1 MMVCVE
7 ADLCCDSNSS
17 TNQCSPNLLKALR
30 TPGSLGMP
38 ALDMHPEAAAK
49 PQAVRLLGYSQA
61 RKVKLQFGSI
71 SDIDE
76 QNVFVDDT
84 EEW

>member
-1 MMVCVE
+1 M
-7 ADLCCDSNSS
+7 
-17 TNQCSPNLLKALR
+17 
-30 TPGSLGMP
+30 
-38 ALDMHPEAAAK
+38 AASK

-61 RKVKLQFGSI
+61 RKVLLQFESI
-71 SDIDE
+71 SDIAG

>member
-1 MMVCVE
+1 
-7 ADLCCDSNSS
+7 
-17 TNQCSPNLLKALR
+17 
-30 TPGSLGMP
+30 MP